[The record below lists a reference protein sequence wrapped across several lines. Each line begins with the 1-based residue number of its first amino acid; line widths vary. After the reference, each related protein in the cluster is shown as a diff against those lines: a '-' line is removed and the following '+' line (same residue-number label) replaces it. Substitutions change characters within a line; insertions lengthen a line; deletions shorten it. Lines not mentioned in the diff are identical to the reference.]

1 MSIVVTGAT
10 GHLGHLAVEALLERG
25 VPAVEI
31 TATGRN
37 IDALADLAARG
48 VTLRH
53 ADYNDPASLKNA
65 FADADKVLLVSSS
78 EVGQRAPQ
86 HRNVLDVIRETGV
99 SLLAYTSIPNA
110 EHNQILLAAEHKVT
124 EGYIRD
130 SGLPYVF
137 LRNCWYTENYT
148 DQLPV
153 VLQHGVVLGAAG
165 EGRVS
170 AVPRAD
176 YAAAAAVVLTE
187 DGHAGRIYELGG
199 DDAFTMTEYAAEVS
213 RQVGKPITY
222 HDLPAQEYADTLAK
236 FGVAEPMAGVLAD
249 ADAGVARGDLLVTT
263 GDLSRLIGRPTTALS
278 TAIAAAL
285 TL

>member
-31 TATGRN
+31 TATVRN
-37 IDALADLAARG
+37 IDALADLATRG
-48 VTLRH
+48 VTIRH
-53 ADYNDPASLKNA
+53 ANYSDPVSLKNA
-65 FADADKVLLVSSS
+65 FADADRILLVSSS
-78 EVGQRAPQ
+78 EVGQRVPQ
-86 HRNVLDVIRETGV
+86 HRNVVDVVREIGV

-110 EHNQILLAAEHKVT
+110 EHNQVLLAAEHKAT

-137 LRNCWYTENYT
+137 LRNCWYIENYT
-148 DQLPV
+148 AQLPA
-153 VLQHGVVLGAAG
+153 VLQYGVVLGAAG

-170 AVPRAD
+170 AAPRAD

-213 RQVGKPITY
+213 RQVGKPIAY
-222 HDLPAQEYADTLAK
+222 HDLPVQEYADTLAK
-236 FGVAEPMAGVLAD
+236 FGVPEPMAGVLAD
-249 ADAGVARGDLLVTT
+249 ADAGVARGELLVTT
-263 GDLSRLIGRPTTALS
+263 GDLSHLIGCPTTALS

-285 TL
+285 A